1 MERSGYL
8 ALLGI
13 PYFDFAQY
21 RSGLREYKSFNTLL
35 NQFKPDTEPKAGI
48 SGSESS
54 GNLRIV

>member
-21 RSGLREYKSFNTLL
+21 RSGLREYKPLC
-35 NQFKPDTEPKAGI
+35 
-48 SGSESS
+48 
-54 GNLRIV
+54 

>member
-21 RSGLREYKSFNTLL
+21 RSGLHEYKLL
-35 NQFKPDTEPKAGI
+35 DIPKFVG
-48 SGSESS
+48 
-54 GNLRIV
+54 VV